1 LSFNKVRP
9 RRYYASFIKLLLPAY
24 DKGMWLSTKDGWLQA
39 KGWGKEGAL
48 ENWNTGLLKKAKSH
62 AVAEGQG
69 LKHNKLLTKAL
80 K

>member
-1 LSFNKVRP
+1 
-9 RRYYASFIKLLLPAY
+9 
-24 DKGMWLSTKDGWLQA
+24 MWLSTKDGWLQA